1 VFLFALIC
9 LFSAVAIV
17 LRLRSVERHAPT
29 EPEVDEAVAVATSAA
44 PRPSAVRPRTSASPA
59 ISSSDRWSDDAPP
72 RPRSRVPAWLGPLAR
87 GSVAVVL
94 LVWLVAPIVWIVIA
108 SVQTEQAMTQTP
120 PQVSLNLDFGW
131 YAYLL
136 GHPKWIGSLAVSVMV
151 ALATTVITILVG
163 ALTAFPLARLQ
174 IPFRNVFMG
183 ILVFTQMI
191 PAIVMAIPVLL
202 LFQALHLRDSVLGLV
217 IINVAF
223 LLPLVIW
230 LERGYFEDVPRS
242 IESAARIDGCSRLGT
257 LFRIT
262 MPAAAP
268 GIFAIAIVLLIGT
281 WNEFLFAVVLGDK
294 NAVTVT
300 RRITEL
306 GVLNP
311 QFGVAYTQ
319 LAAAGVLA
327 VLPPLILVL
336 LFHRRIVRG
345 LTEGFV
351 KG

>member
-1 VFLFALIC
+1 
-9 LFSAVAIV
+9 
-17 LRLRSVERHAPT
+17 
-29 EPEVDEAVAVATSAA
+29 
-44 PRPSAVRPRTSASPA
+44 
-59 ISSSDRWSDDAPP
+59 
-72 RPRSRVPAWLGPLAR
+72 
-87 GSVAVVL
+87 VL

-108 SVQTEQAMTQTP
+108 SLQTEQAMTQTP
-120 PQVSLNLDFGW
+120 PALSARLDFGW
-131 YAYLL
+131 YEYLL
-136 GHPKWIGSLAVSVMV
+136 GHPKWIGSLGVSVTV
-151 ALATTVITILVG
+151 ALATTVITIFVG
-163 ALTAFPLARLQ
+163 ALTAFPLARLR

-202 LFQALHLRDSVLGLV
+202 LFQALHLRDSVFGLV

-294 NAVTVT
+294 DAVTVT

-311 QFGVAYTQ
+311 QYGVAYTQ